1 MYLYYYS
8 YPDARALVENSS
20 ALYICTLTVSK
31 HNNFKLFVYTINL
44 SLSLDIYIYIYIY
57 IYYNFIIHIR
67 KRDLVAGLE
76 AQHVLD
82 GVEDHL
88 RPIHELRV
96 CRWNGNG

>member
-57 IYYNFIIHIR
+57 YNFIIHIR